1 MTFLPHPFTR
11 HLPRRLLRRFS
22 LRSSRALSLLLALA
36 CGAAPLTDSIA
47 ATPKNKEKPGA
58 PKAVKAIKA
67 VKAVKAANA
76 ARAVKPVKP
85 KPAPRAVDYAG
96 EQVNFREWKAVADFE
111 AEMVGKH
118 GFEPDALK
126 TLMAQVN
133 YIDSAVQLV
142 KPAPPG
148 KPKNWQAYRD
158 RFIEPVRIDAG
169 VSFWNENAAALA
181 RAEATY
187 GVPAEIIVAIIGVE
201 TVYGRNTGRFRVM
214 DVLTTLAFAYPDTP
228 NREARMRFFRD
239 ELENT
244 LLLSRKSNMDP
255 LSLVGSFAGAVGLP
269 QFMPGSILA
278 YGVDF
283 DADGRIDLRN
293 SAVDAIGSVANFLVQ
308 HGWKA
313 DQTGP
318 LAYPAEVSQ
327 NRAWESLIG
336 RELAAKYSAEEL
348 AAAGAVANLALPS
361 GRLFGLIDLQ
371 NGADATEYWLATDNF
386 FAITHYN
393 RSYFYAM
400 SVVDL
405 GRALRLARGV

>member
-1 MTFLPHPFTR
+1 MTFSPHPHTR
-11 HLPRRLLRRFS
+11 HILR
-22 LRSSRALSLLLALA
+22 RSSRALSLLLALA
-36 CGAAPLTDSIA
+36 CGAAALTVSSAAMSKTKEKLAAPALKTTKTAKPAKAAKA
-47 ATPKNKEKPGA
+47 ATL
-58 PKAVKAIKA
+58 VKTAKL
-67 VKAVKAANA
+67 
-76 ARAVKPVKP
+76 

-96 EQVNFREWKAVADFE
+96 EQVNFREWQAVADFE

-118 GFEPDALK
+118 GFEPAALK

-169 VSFWNENAAALA
+169 VTFWNDNAQALA

-318 LAYPAEVSQ
+318 LAYPAEVSP
-327 NRAWESLIG
+327 NRVWESLIG
-336 RELAAKYSAEEL
+336 RELAARYSADEL
-348 AAAGAVANLALPS
+348 ATAGAVANIALPA
-361 GRLFGLIDLQ
+361 GKLFGLIDLQ
-371 NGADATEYWLATDNF
+371 NGAEATEYWLATDNF
-386 FAITHYN
+386 FAITQYN

>member
-1 MTFLPHPFTR
+1 MTFSPHPHTR
-11 HLPRRLLRRFS
+11 HILR
-22 LRSSRALSLLLALA
+22 RSSRALSLLLALA
-36 CGAAPLTDSIA
+36 CGAAALTVSSAAMSKTKEKLAAPALKTTKTAKPAKAAKA
-47 ATPKNKEKPGA
+47 ATL
-58 PKAVKAIKA
+58 VKTAKL
-67 VKAVKAANA
+67 
-76 ARAVKPVKP
+76 

-96 EQVNFREWKAVADFE
+96 EQVNFREWQAVADFE

-118 GFEPDALK
+118 GFEPAALK

-169 VSFWNENAAALA
+169 VTFWNDNAQALA

-318 LAYPAEVSQ
+318 LAYPAEVSP
-327 NRAWESLIG
+327 NRVWESLIG
-336 RELAAKYSAEEL
+336 RELAARYSADEL
-348 AAAGAVANLALPS
+348 ATAGADANIALPA
-361 GRLFGLIDLQ
+361 GKLFGLIDLQ
-371 NGADATEYWLATDNF
+371 NAAEATEYWLATDNF
-386 FAITHYN
+386 FAITQYN

>member
-1 MTFLPHPFTR
+1 MTSMPRLI
-11 HLPRRLLRRFS
+11 PRRLPL
-22 LRSSRALSLLLALA
+22 LLLALA
-36 CGAAPLTDSIA
+36 CAAAPLTDSIA
-47 ATPKNKEKPGA
+47 ATSKAKAKA
-58 PKAVKAIKA
+58 KPKAVHA
-67 VKAVKAANA
+67 KAA
-76 ARAVKPVKP
+76 KP
-85 KPAPRAVDYAG
+85 KAPLRTVDYAG

-111 AEMVGKH
+111 DEMVSKH
-118 GFEPDALK
+118 GFEPEALK
-126 TLMAQVN
+126 ALMAQVN

-187 GVPAEIIVAIIGVE
+187 GVPAEIIVGIIGVE

-214 DVLTTLAFAYPDTP
+214 DVLTTLAFAYPETP
-228 NREARMRFFRD
+228 NRDTRMSFFRG

-244 LLLSRKSNMDP
+244 LLLARKSNMDP

-283 DADGRIDLRN
+283 DADGQVDLRN
-293 SAVDAIGSVANFLVQ
+293 SAVDAIGSVANFLAQ

-313 DQTGP
+313 DQAG
-318 LAYPAEVSQ
+318 AVVYPAEVSPG
-327 NRAWESLIG
+327 RAWESFIG
-336 RELAAKYSAEEL
+336 QGLAAKFTADEL
-348 AAAGAVANLALPS
+348 AAAGAVSSSALPA
-361 GRLFGLIDLQ
+361 GKLFGLIDLQ
-371 NGADATEYWLATDNF
+371 NGAEATEYWLATDNF

-400 SVVDL
+400 SVVEL
-405 GRALRLARGV
+405 GRAVRLARGV

>member
-1 MTFLPHPFTR
+1 MTSML
-11 HLPRRLLRRFS
+11 HLIPRRLPL
-22 LRSSRALSLLLALA
+22 LLLAFA
-36 CGAAPLTDSIA
+36 CAAAPLANSTA
-47 ATPKNKEKPGA
+47 ATQKAKAK
-58 PKAVKAIKA
+58 PKAPHAKA
-67 VKAVKAANA
+67 VKAVKAA
-76 ARAVKPVKP
+76 KP
-85 KPAPRAVDYAG
+85 KAPLRQVDYAG

-111 AEMVGKH
+111 DEMISKH
-118 GFEPDALK
+118 GFEREALK

-158 RFIEPVRIDAG
+158 RFVEPVRIDAG
-169 VSFWNENAAALA
+169 VSFWNENAQALA

-187 GVPAEIIVAIIGVE
+187 GVPAEIIVGIIGVE

-214 DVLTTLAFAYPDTP
+214 DVLTTLAFAYPETP
-228 NREARMRFFRD
+228 NRDARMGFFRS

-244 LLLSRKSNMDP
+244 LLLARKSNMDP
-255 LSLVGSFAGAVGLP
+255 LALVGSFAGAVGLP

-283 DADGRIDLRN
+283 DNDGQVDLRN

-313 DQTGP
+313 DQAGP
-318 LAYPAEVSQ
+318 AAYPAEVSPG
-327 NRAWESLIG
+327 RAWESFIG
-336 RELAAKYSAEEL
+336 QGLAAKFTAEQL
-348 AAAGAVANLALPS
+348 AAAGAVSNSALPA
-361 GRLFGLIDLQ
+361 GKLFGLIDLQ
-371 NGADATEYWLATDNF
+371 NGAEATEYWLATDNF

-400 SVVDL
+400 SVLEL
-405 GRALRLARGV
+405 GRAVRLARGV